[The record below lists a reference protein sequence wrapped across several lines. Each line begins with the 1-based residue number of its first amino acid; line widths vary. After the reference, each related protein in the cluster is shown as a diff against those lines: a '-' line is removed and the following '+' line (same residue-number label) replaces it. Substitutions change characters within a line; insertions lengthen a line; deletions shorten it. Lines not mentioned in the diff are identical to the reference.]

1 MKAASCFQTMLKSSI
16 ALIHHCYTLWS
27 SSMLMAHCLHCYKH
41 LNFEPWIQQRKADR
55 RLPTP
60 ETGRQPELIFHSFT
74 FPKRELGKSV
84 VVKSTVNFILAR
96 CYESNFLIA
105 KKGCDFHTSHRSSIF
120 INGHPTL
127 KELLMALMV
136 ELQANRSSKKYIK
149 EEAPQWNFKKPSIPW
164 IMVTLMQLSQP
175 QNMVEVTVSSTIFC
189 GWLGQVFCGILLNLL
204 SRWQGHSPPD
214 MTLPRGV
221 CKVQTMNTAEP
232 PPTVCRKLF
241 VEWWL
246 TTLAIW

>member
-1 MKAASCFQTMLKSSI
+1 MHDFYGPSI
-16 ALIHHCYTLWS
+16 ILHICHWRSLLGEQLWS
-27 SSMLMAHCLHCYKH
+27 WLLEAGHLGRPSPPHSFHKH

-204 SRWQGHSPPD
+204 SRWQGHLFCD
-214 MTLPRGV
+214 TTIYLCLV
-221 CKVQTMNTAEP
+221 
-232 PPTVCRKLF
+232 KLM
-241 VEWWL
+241 W
-246 TTLAIW
+246 TGNHAK